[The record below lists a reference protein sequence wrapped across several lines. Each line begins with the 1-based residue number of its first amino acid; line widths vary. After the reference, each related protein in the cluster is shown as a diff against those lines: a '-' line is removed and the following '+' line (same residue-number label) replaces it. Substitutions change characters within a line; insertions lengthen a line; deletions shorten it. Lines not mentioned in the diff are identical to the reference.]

1 MRLCKVQMSKG
12 LFLLKKVLNILLV
25 QKKVVPLQTFCM
37 MGTMQFSFRMGTFA
51 YEKPNR
57 MKVF

>member
-1 MRLCKVQMSKG
+1 MQMSKG
-12 LFLLKKVLNILLV
+12 LFLLKKVLKYFV
-25 QKKVVPLQTFCM
+25 GSKKSSTFANFLYD
-37 MGTMQFSFRMGTFA
+37 GYYAVFVSHGYFA